1 MDINQASEQ
10 FIRLLTDQFIAS
22 MTSQIRDRVVNDVS
36 NHIAAFNVDAIIR
49 EKIDQTVD
57 NQIRA
62 FYWPD
67 TPPPP
72 SGPGD
77 NNIGSSV
84 INQFSGRTEEFIR
97 ELGRQ
102 IRETAISDV
111 RNLLGSVNVDET
123 IRREVNDQVSRNI
136 TNYNFPVNSIPG
148 RSVESSSLT
157 VSADNITA
165 GTFRN
170 FESTGIQDKA
180 SGCQVTILDSH
191 TVFENTLVAARLDIA
206 GDAKISGNVNIDFID
221 RVADRTVARITDQYN
236 QGTFDQYC
244 DRVFEKI
251 DQQGLDSIKVRVNGQ
266 AIVTDGRL
274 ADTVTSS
281 NLQRLGA
288 LRELQVIGETVLD
301 ETVYVSSKR
310 MGINT
315 MDPERALDIWD
326 QEVQIVIGKQQRDTA
341 FFGTTKNQKIVIGT
355 AGREQLSINPD
366 GTVSASFM
374 KINQVVH
381 TSSAQQPI
389 DNRPAGQIV
398 WNEQPIIGSPIGWVS
413 LGGARWARFGTI
425 TE

>member
-1 MDINQASEQ
+1 M
-10 FIRLLTDQFIAS
+10 
-22 MTSQIRDRVVNDVS
+22 
-36 NHIAAFNVDAIIR
+36 
-49 EKIDQTVD
+49 
-57 NQIRA
+57 
-62 FYWPD
+62 
-67 TPPPP
+67 
-72 SGPGD
+72 
-77 NNIGSSV
+77 
-84 INQFSGRTEEFIR
+84 
-97 ELGRQ
+97 
-102 IRETAISDV
+102 
-111 RNLLGSVNVDET
+111 
-123 IRREVNDQVSRNI
+123 
-136 TNYNFPVNSIPG
+136 
-148 RSVESSSLT
+148 
-157 VSADNITA
+157 
-165 GTFRN
+165 
-170 FESTGIQDKA
+170 
-180 SGCQVTILDSH
+180 
-191 TVFENTLVAARLDIA
+191 VAARLDIA

-221 RVADRTVARITDQYN
+221 RVADRTVERITNQYN

-251 DQQGLDSIKVRVNGQ
+251 DAQGLDSLKVRVEGQ
-266 AIVTDGRL
+266 AIVANGRL
-274 ADTVTSS
+274 ADKIVES
-281 NLQRLGA
+281 NLQRVGA

-326 QEVQIVIGKQQRDTA
+326 QEVQIVFGKQQRDTA
-341 FFGTTKNQKIVIGT
+341 FLGTTKNQKLILGT

-366 GTVSASFM
+366 GTVSTPFM